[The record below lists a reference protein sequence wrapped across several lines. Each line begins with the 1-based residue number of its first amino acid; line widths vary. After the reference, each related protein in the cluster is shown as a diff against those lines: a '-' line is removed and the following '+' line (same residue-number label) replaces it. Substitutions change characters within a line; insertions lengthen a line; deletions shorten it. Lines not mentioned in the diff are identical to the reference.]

1 MVASTTTV
9 LYEQG
14 AKFDM
19 VEFSMTSPSYT
30 VTNYVSCTQ
39 DYYLKTHMPLVESKW
54 KQYGLKGW
62 KVLQFPS
69 DAPYTVGA
77 TLEWD
82 SKEDF
87 EKALGSEE
95 TKEVLGDVPNFSDK
109 NPTLMPGDVKGTN

>member
-1 MVASTTTV
+1 MS
-9 LYEQG
+9 
-14 AKFDM
+14 F
-19 VEFSMTSPSYT
+19 
-30 VTNYVSCTQ
+30 TQ

-54 KQYGLKGW
+54 KQYGLKSW

-69 DAPYTVGA
+69 DAPYSVQA

-109 NPTLMPGDVKGTN
+109 NPVLMPGDVKGSN